1 MAKGIV
7 NKSGRRRRLLR
18 PGRFAA
24 GLSLTFLLGT
34 PALADVYV
42 YELPNGSRLVTDHP
56 VNNKRYRLVRAS
68 VEARGA
74 GTLAA
79 QKNSPVFREDPSTY
93 DRLIK
98 RYADEYRVDFALV
111 KAIMTVES
119 AFNPY
124 AVSNKGARGLMQVMP
139 ETAKIY
145 GVQDIY
151 DPIENVHAAVRH
163 LKYLSETF
171 NHRRYLVIAAYNA
184 GESAVRQYRGIPPF
198 AETQNYVKKVLY
210 YQRYYS
216 AKPRLLTA
224 SAKLSR
230 N

>member
-1 MAKGIV
+1 MIKGIT
-7 NKSGRRRRLLR
+7 NR
-18 PGRFAA
+18 PGRYRALRAGRLAA
-24 GLSLTFLLGT
+24 GLSLTFLLGV
-34 PALADVYV
+34 PACADLYV
-42 YELPNGSRLVTDHP
+42 YEMPNGSRLVTDHP
-56 VNNKRYRLVRAS
+56 VNNKHYRLVRAS

-93 DRLIK
+93 DRLIR
-98 RYADEYRVDFALV
+98 RYTDQYGVDFALV

-151 DPIENVHAAVRH
+151 DPVENVRAAVQH
-163 LKYLSETF
+163 LKYLSGEF
-171 NHRRYLVIAAYNA
+171 NNQRYLVIAAYNA
-184 GESAVRQYRGIPPF
+184 GENAVRQYRGIPPY
-198 AETQNYVKKVLY
+198 AETRNYVKKVLY
-210 YQRYYS
+210 YTRYYS
-216 AKPRLLTA
+216 AKPRALNV
-224 SAKLSR
+224 SANFPR
-230 N
+230 D